1 MRGRATVEHESKL
14 ARFFLRYIQPH
25 DQRINAPHTVS
36 YIRYTCVRYMSD
48 HDRATQPGLFVATGP
63 TPPSRTASIAS
74 SKLGDTAV
82 LSNAQSA
89 TATVL
94 QMLH

>member
-1 MRGRATVEHESKL
+1 
-14 ARFFLRYIQPH
+14 
-25 DQRINAPHTVS
+25 
-36 YIRYTCVRYMSD
+36 MSD
-48 HDRATQPGLFVATGP
+48 HERAFQTGLFVAMGP
-63 TPPSRTASIAS
+63 TPPSSTPSIAS

-94 QMLH
+94 QMSRQAFQPSTW